1 MDGFHLAQHV
11 LVASG
16 DVAVKGHPR
25 TFDAAGYVALL
36 ERMRAARDETVW
48 APAFDRDLEDAI
60 AGSIAVGPEVE
71 LVVTEGNYLLLDTGP
86 WARVREVL
94 DECWFLDLP
103 DDERRRRLAA
113 RHEAHGRSSEEALAR
128 TNGSDEANARLV
140 LAGKARADALL
151 SDC

>member
-1 MDGFHLAQHV
+1 MA
-11 LVASG
+11 
-16 DVAVKGHPR
+16 KP
-25 TFDAAGYVALL
+25 AL
-36 ERMRAARDETVW
+36 W
-48 APAFDRDLEDAI
+48 APSFDHGVGEPAPDTIEVPEDAD
-60 AGSIAVGPEVE
+60 
-71 LVVTEGNYLLLDTGP
+71 LVLTEGNYLLLDAGP

-140 LAGKARADALL
+140 LAGKARADVLL
-151 SDC
+151 SAC